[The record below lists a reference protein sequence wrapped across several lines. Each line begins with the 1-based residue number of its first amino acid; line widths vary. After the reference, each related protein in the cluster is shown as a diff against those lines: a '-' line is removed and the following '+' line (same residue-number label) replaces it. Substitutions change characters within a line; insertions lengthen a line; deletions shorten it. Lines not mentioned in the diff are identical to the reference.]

1 MEKATSLFLLH
12 NHVII
17 NAIFLITNIVIYEV
31 VYTMFWCSASCLH
44 YDTLKVL
51 VCNFLNSSS
60 MSFFGS

>member
-1 MEKATSLFLLH
+1 MEKVTSLILLH

-31 VYTMFWCSASCLH
+31 VYTMFWCSASCFH

-51 VCNFLNSSS
+51 VCSCFYSSS